1 MILKYWFFIL
11 WLGFAAYGALRVLFG
26 EHLLYSTQHWQYYYY
41 MGAPVVLF
49 LLAVKGWRISRMWR
63 RMMEDRCPRPT
74 LSRGEHEIQE
84 TRKRPSILEHVC
96 AALFL
101 LACAAI
107 LELFSV
113 QHSAWWIG
121 SLFCAALFVRMLLM
135 AVRRP

>member
-11 WLGFAAYGALRVLFG
+11 WLGFAAYGALRVLSG
-26 EHLLYSTQHWQYYYY
+26 VHLLYSAQHWQYYFY
-41 MGAPVVLF
+41 MCAPIA
-49 LLAVKGWRISRMWR
+49 LLLLSVKGWRISRMWR
-63 RMMEDRCPRPT
+63 RMMEDRRPRPT
-74 LSRGEHEIQE
+74 LSRGEHEVPE
-84 TRKRPSILEHVC
+84 TKQRPSILEHVC

-135 AVRRP
+135 AVNRP